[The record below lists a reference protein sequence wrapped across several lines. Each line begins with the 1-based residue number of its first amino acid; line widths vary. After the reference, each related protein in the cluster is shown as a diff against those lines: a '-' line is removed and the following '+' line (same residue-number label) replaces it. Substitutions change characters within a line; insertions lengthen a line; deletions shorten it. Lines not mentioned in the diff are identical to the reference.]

1 MSELP
6 QDFGEETSPSVENSL
21 IFYNNTPFP
30 SSNIPNIHSPLPRHG
45 GTKLEERSIG
55 VPRQVFY
62 ALYQSFSQLNIKLAS
77 RADISITS
85 ESDDSGHYLSYQD
98 TSRSSLSGSALP
110 PSLDHSDSCD
120 DLQGARKTSE
130 GTIAVTVDRCCV
142 CSTITTEEESMTTPC
157 CFRAVGSI
165 CFEEALQETGKCCL
179 CQVHQSRPSSRISR
193 SLSDSTSEY
202 KVHFATERYHN
213 ESQEKRKP
221 EVDKG
226 NASDA
231 TIFFAGN
238 AVADGPPCP
247 QEALVVNVTKDKE
260 TDVLD
265 LSGPFTNIQTMR
277 TVGERRKYSLEELQ
291 KYSRGFIFHTPLPKD
306 LVPFL
311 SRYTAKQHSRELAKT
326 ARGRTCGRRAQFA
339 PIMGI
344 DSLGIASWRTYAWA
358 NLEKRTFEPGDHLRL

>member
-6 QDFGEETSPSVENSL
+6 QDVGEETSPTEENPL
-21 IFYNNTPFP
+21 ILYHHTPFP
-30 SSNIPNIHSPLPRHG
+30 SINIPNIHSPLPRNG
-45 GTKLEERSIG
+45 GAKLEERSIG

-85 ESDDSGHYLSYQD
+85 ESDDSGHHLNYQD
-98 TSRSSLSGSALP
+98 TPRSSLSESASP
-110 PSLDHSDSCD
+110 HSLKHFDLCH

-130 GTIAVTVDRCCV
+130 GRIAGTVDRCCV

-157 CFRAVGSI
+157 CLRAVGSI

-179 CQVHQSRPSSRISR
+179 CQVHQSRPSSRSSR
-193 SLSDSTSEY
+193 SLPDSTSEY
-202 KVHFATERYHN
+202 KVHFATERYHDQ
-213 ESQEKRKP
+213 SHEKRKT
-221 EVDKG
+221 EVNKDNTSG
-226 NASDA
+226 A

-238 AVADGPPCP
+238 AVADGPPCL
-247 QEALVVNVTKDKE
+247 QEAPVVNVTKDKE

-265 LSGPFTNIQTMR
+265 LSGPSTNLQTMR

-291 KYSRGFIFHTPLPKD
+291 SYSRGFIFHAPWPKD

-311 SRYTAKQHSRELAKT
+311 SRNAAKQHSRELAKI
-326 ARGRTCGRRAQFA
+326 ARGRTCGRRAQLA

-344 DSLGIASWRTYAWA
+344 DSLGIASWRTYA
-358 NLEKRTFEPGDHLRL
+358 

>member
-1 MSELP
+1 MSKLP
-6 QDFGEETSPSVENSL
+6 QEFGEETSPNVDNPL
-21 IFYNNTPFP
+21 VLYHHTPFP
-30 SSNIPNIHSPLPRHG
+30 SSSIPKVHSPLPRHG
-45 GTKLEERSIG
+45 ETELEERRIG

-85 ESDDSGHYLSYQD
+85 ESDDSGHHLSYRD
-98 TSRSSLSGSALP
+98 SSRSSLSGSASP

-130 GTIAVTVDRCCV
+130 GRIAGTVDRCCV
-142 CSTITTEEESMTTPC
+142 CSTISTEEESMTTPC
-157 CFRAVGSI
+157 CLRAVGSI
-165 CFEEALQETGKCCL
+165 CYEEALQETGKCCL
-179 CQVHQSRPSSRISR
+179 CQVHQSRPSSRSSR

-213 ESQEKRKP
+213 ESHEKRKT
-221 EVDKG
+221 EVDKD
-226 NASDA
+226 NASEA

-238 AVADGPPCP
+238 AVADGPPCL

-265 LSGPFTNIQTMR
+265 LSGPFTNPQTMR

-291 KYSRGFIFHTPLPKD
+291 NYSRGFIFHTPWPKD

-311 SRYTAKQHSRELAKT
+311 SRNAAKQHSRELAKT
-326 ARGRTCGRRAQFA
+326 VRGRTCGRRAQLA

-358 NLEKRTFEPGDHLRL
+358 NLEERTFEPGDHLRL